1 MKLKR
6 MLAALLALAAVFTLA
21 AAPAQASSFPDV
33 TDPAMA
39 RAVSTL
45 QSLGIVNGMEDGTF
59 QPNSALTRVQFCKM
73 AIEIMGRGDEAK
85 AQMSRTIF
93 TDVTSTHWG
102 RGYVNLAATMKL
114 GDGSNAR
121 LMMGTGSGRFEPDRD
136 ISYQE
141 AVTLILRMLGY
152 NDDANRAWPV
162 GALQL
167 SVEMGLENGLG
178 ITNPAAALSRGQA
191 AILFCRLLSTPSK
204 GGKTPYAAGLGTLVE
219 DTIVLSADTTINGQT
234 GWVVTTSGTYRAAG
248 SVDSTIVGQRGAA
261 LLNKDG
267 RFITLLTDSSLCVT
281 ATVARVQGYY
291 LHTAAGVRYTFED
304 STPVYTGASGEVSTF
319 AAASPGIL
327 AGDAVTI
334 YLDSNGKVIGM
345 FCNLGSGSAEGK
357 FLVVQGPVSYAGLAS
372 LTGSDYNYTI
382 RKNGSV
388 ISMSDIN
395 TYDVLTYDAVS
406 KVLNVCDVRL
416 FCYYENASPSPKAP
430 TVITA
435 AGGNEFTVMADA
447 MDSIARFSLGQ
458 SFTLLFTADGRVAGA
473 AGVGTGG
480 TTGGWGTGGWG
491 TGSYYVSG
499 NAMGLVSGNNLSLL
513 GTRVTLK
520 LDNAV
525 PSAST
530 LNGQLVSVS
539 SAMRGQLSLS
549 SAPMFTG
556 GVYSSASR
564 TLGGYP
570 VSESVRV
577 YKKSADGTLT
587 ASDLS
592 ALPATVTGGYLS
604 YHLNAARQVDLIIF
618 TDTTGDGLTYGRID
632 PTSTVEEVPV
642 KGKDGDKMDA
652 DGNKLDDNGK
662 VITEKKTIAQ
672 LIFTTPD
679 GRSTTYNL
687 LDGVYA
693 AAGFGTITL
702 GHDADGNEVVTFYS
716 LLQQVNN
723 VRSADF
729 YEVNG
734 VTYVQVN
741 GRTYEVSSN
750 VICYN
755 AAASY
760 GVWGTGSDGQPTYR
774 LQHVWFKS
782 LLEAR
787 SYSSTMAIFLDASGQ
802 KVHAVSVGA

>member
-1 MKLKR
+1 
-6 MLAALLALAAVFTLA
+6 
-21 AAPAQASSFPDV
+21 
-33 TDPAMA
+33 
-39 RAVSTL
+39 
-45 QSLGIVNGMEDGTF
+45 MEDGTF
-59 QPNSALTRVQFCKM
+59 QPNRALTRVQFCKM